1 MAKERTLKY
10 IGPHVAVDV
19 PALGRTVARGD
30 TVTVDDAALAKAL
43 LAQGENW
50 EEVSGKAEK
59 AAGKDSGE

>member
-19 PALGRTVARGD
+19 PALGQTVVRGD

-50 EEVSGKAEK
+50 EETSGKAAEK
-59 AAGKDSGE
+59 PAGKDGE